1 MSVFKDN
8 WNGYQG
14 KWRVQVRYVDWQ
26 GNKKVFD
33 KRGFNSKREAKEFE
47 IEFIAKKSKD
57 INMSFG
63 SFIDIYL
70 DDIKP
75 HIKPTTL
82 ETKETIIE
90 THIRPYFQN
99 LSLSEI
105 TNREIL
111 CWQNELLLKRDKND
125 RGYSSTY
132 LRTIQNQLNA
142 IFNHACNYY
151 ELPKNP
157 CRKIKKMGRAK
168 AGEMMFWTL
177 DEYRQFSNVIK
188 DKPESFYAFEVLYW
202 TGIRCGE
209 LLALTRGDFD
219 LEDRKLYIN
228 KNLQYVKSKEII
240 QTPKTMKSNRVIEL
254 PDFLC
259 REMED
264 YFSMLYKVKPENRIF
279 NFTKSYLHHEMERGT
294 NNSGVK
300 KIRIHDLRHSSVALM
315 VEMNYTPAQIA
326 ERLGHES
333 IAVTET
339 YSYLY
344 PSVQR
349 RIADGMDRILEERI
363 ATEKG
368 AKRKE
373 NE

>member
-1 MSVFKDN
+1 M
-8 WNGYQG
+8 
-14 KWRVQVRYVDWQ
+14 
-26 GNKKVFD
+26 
-33 KRGFNSKREAKEFE
+33 
-47 IEFIAKKSKD
+47 EFIAKKSKD

-105 TNREIL
+105 TIREIL
-111 CWQNELLLKRDKND
+111 NWQNELLLKRDKND

-168 AGEMMFWTL
+168 ASEMQFWTL

-219 LEDRKLYIN
+219 LENRKLYIN

-339 YSYLY
+339 YSHLY
-344 PSVQR
+344 PSAQR
-349 RIADGMDRILEERI
+349 RIADGMDRVLEERI
-363 ATEKG
+363 ATEKE